1 MPCIAGV
8 FLGLQRICLSL
19 LQFRLEAGACLPRAM
34 GDALNQDLSRRAR
47 FSLSQLALAA
57 SLALSANAAHAL
69 GLGRLNVQ
77 SALGETLRAEIELTS
92 LSPEEAA
99 SLRVRVASPDVYRSN
114 GLDYNVVLSGTQVQ
128 LSKRGDGRSVLR
140 IVSDR
145 AVQEPFVD
153 VVLDISWSTGR
164 LTREYTLL
172 FDPPNRVARAP
183 EPAPVAPVVSAPAP
197 QAPAPA
203 QVAKPVATP
212 DRVPSTGPGAPV
224 RAPAPSANE
233 GTVVVGRGDSLSR
246 IAARNR
252 PDGVS
257 LDQMLVALYRG
268 NPDAFLNNN
277 MNLLRAGA
285 RLKVPGAEAGNVGAS
300 EARQLVKAHSADF
313 DSARQGLAS
322 AAPKLPAEPER
333 AAKGAVQAQVQDTKP
348 ASPTGDR
355 LTLSKPVPATPAPV
369 APASKPAD
377 NVAALTRNVQ
387 DLQKLAEAAKPAT
400 AVASAPA
407 SVPPISLPA
416 SLPTAASSVAS
427 APPVVASKPIVASKP
442 APAPAPVAEAE
453 GGVLGWLMSPVGA
466 ILGAGLLAA
475 LGVFGWRAMRKPKTD
490 EGRETMFG
498 ESRLQPDSFFGVT
511 GGQRVDTRDGA
522 SGVSSMSYSLS
533 QLDAHGDVDP
543 VAEADVYLA
552 YGRDLQAEEILKEAL
567 RSQPERT
574 AIRLKLLEVYAR
586 RRDVRGFEQLALQ
599 LYAECKGEGEDWL
612 KAQEM
617 GRGIDAENPL
627 YQPGGAPR
635 SMFDDEAPRPEPMDA
650 STLPAAVTA
659 LAGAA
664 TETFANQPELSVDS
678 SLDLDLDLGSP
689 EPAPAPAKSPE
700 LTMPMAPAASS
711 AGNDLEFKLDDL
723 EFEASTES
731 PSTVGEPLEN
741 AQQRARVGGDSLID
755 AVQDLANDDGDPLT
769 RQLELAEEFRQIGD
783 VEGARDVLQE
793 LINQVDSGPLYEKA
807 KALLDSLR

>member
-1 MPCIAGV
+1 
-8 FLGLQRICLSL
+8 
-19 LQFRLEAGACLPRAM
+19 M

-57 SLALSANAAHAL
+57 SLTLSASASHAL

-99 SLRVRVASPDVYRSN
+99 SLRVRVATPDVYRSN
-114 GLDYNVVLSGTQVQ
+114 GLDYNAVLASTQVQ
-128 LSKRGDGRSVLR
+128 IVKRPDGRSVLR
-140 IVSDR
+140 LVSDR

-153 VVLDISWSTGR
+153 VVLDMSWSSGR

-172 FDPPNRVARAP
+172 FDPPNRMARAP
-183 EPAPVAPVVSAPAP
+183 EAAPVAPIVSAPTPQAAAP
-197 QAPAPA
+197 MPRSAPERAPAAPAPA
-203 QVAKPVATP
+203 PRAAAPL
-212 DRVPSTGPGAPV
+212 PSD
-224 RAPAPSANE
+224 
-233 GTVVVGRGDSLSR
+233 GTVVVRGGDSLSR
-246 IAARNR
+246 IASRNL

-268 NPDAFLNNN
+268 NPNAFLNNN

-285 RLKVPGAEAGNVGAS
+285 RLKVPGADAAAIAAG
-300 EARQLVKAHSADF
+300 EARQIVKAHSADF
-313 DSARQGLAS
+313 DNARQGLAS

-333 AAKGAVQAQVQDTKP
+333 SVKGAVQAQVQETKP
-348 ASPTGDR
+348 APATGDR
-355 LTLSKPVPATPAPV
+355 LTLSKPAPV
-369 APASKPAD
+369 ASAPAAPASKPGD
-377 NVAALTRNVQ
+377 SVAALTRNVQ
-387 DLQKLAEAAKPAT
+387 DLQKLSEAAKPGAE
-400 AVASAPA
+400 AASTPA
-407 SVPPISLPA
+407 SVPAVALPA
-416 SLPTAASSVAS
+416 SVPQPAS
-427 APPVVASKPIVASKP
+427 AVAAAPVPASKP
-442 APAPAPVAEAE
+442 APAPAPVAAAD
-453 GGVLGWLMSPVGA
+453 GDDGIMGWLKTPVGA
-466 ILGAGLLAA
+466 ALGLGLLVA
-475 LGVFGWRAMRKPKTD
+475 LGFAGWRATRKPKLD
-490 EGRETMFG
+490 HGRETMFG

-574 AIRLKLLEVYAR
+574 AIRLKLLEVYAK
-586 RRDVRGFEQLALQ
+586 RRDVRGYEQLALQ
-599 LYAECKGEGEDWL
+599 LYAESKGQGEDWL

-617 GRGIDAENPL
+617 GLGIDAENPL
-627 YQPGGAPR
+627 YQPGGGPR

-659 LAGAA
+659 MAGAA
-664 TETFANQPELSVDS
+664 TETFANQPELAADS
-678 SLDLDLDLGSP
+678 GLDLDLDLGAP
-689 EPAPAPAKSPE
+689 EPAPARAADF
-700 LTMPMAPAASS
+700 TMPMSLDEPAAPKPTQNSTL
-711 AGNDLEFKLDDL
+711 DFKLDDL
-723 EFEASTES
+723 DFEASTES
-731 PSTVGEPLEN
+731 PSTMGLPLDN
-741 AQQRARVGGDSLID
+741 AEQRAKVGGDSLID
-755 AVQDLANDDGDPLT
+755 AVQDLANDDGDPMT

-807 KALLDSLR
+807 KAMLDSLR

>member
-1 MPCIAGV
+1 
-8 FLGLQRICLSL
+8 
-19 LQFRLEAGACLPRAM
+19 M

-57 SLALSANAAHAL
+57 SLTLSAGASHAL

-114 GLDYNVVLSGTQVQ
+114 GLDYNAVLASTQVQ
-128 LSKRGDGRSVLR
+128 ITKRGDGRSVLR

-153 VVLDISWSTGR
+153 VVLDISWSSGR

-172 FDPPNRVARAP
+172 FDPPNRTARAP
-183 EPAPVAPVVSAPAP
+183 EAAPVAPIVSAPSQQAAAP
-197 QAPAPA
+197 VPRPAPAPERTPAPAPA
-203 QVAKPVATP
+203 PRAAAAPL
-212 DRVPSTGPGAPV
+212 PSD
-224 RAPAPSANE
+224 
-233 GTVVVGRGDSLSR
+233 GTVVVRGGESLSR
-246 IAARNR
+246 IASRNL
-252 PDGVS
+252 PQGVS

-285 RLKVPGAEAGNVGAS
+285 RLKVPGAEAATVGAG
-300 EARQLVKAHSADF
+300 EARQIVRAHSADF
-313 DSARQGLAS
+313 DNARQGLAS

-333 AAKGAVQAQVQDTKP
+333 SVKGAVQAQVQETKP
-348 ASPTGDR
+348 APATGDR
-355 LTLSKPVPATPAPV
+355 LTLSKPAPV
-369 APASKPAD
+369 APAPAAPASKPSD
-377 NVAALTRNVQ
+377 SVAALTRNVQ
-387 DLQKLAEAAKPAT
+387 DLQKLSEAAKPA
-400 AVASAPA
+400 AEPA
-407 SVPPISLPA
+407 SVPAVVPPVAVPA
-416 SLPTAASSVAS
+416 SVPQPASAVVAASV
-427 APPVVASKPIVASKP
+427 PASKP
-442 APAPAPVAEAE
+442 APKPAPVVAAESDD
-453 GGVLGWLMSPVGA
+453 GIMGWLKTPVGA
-466 ILGAGLLAA
+466 ALGIGLLGA
-475 LGVFGWRAMRKPKTD
+475 LGFAGWRATRKPKLD
-490 EGRETMFG
+490 QGRETMFG

-574 AIRLKLLEVYAR
+574 AIRLKLLEVYAK
-586 RRDVRGFEQLALQ
+586 RRDVRGYEQLALQ
-599 LYAECKGEGEDWL
+599 LYAESKGQGDDWL

-617 GRGIDAENPL
+617 GLGIDAENPL
-627 YQPGGAPR
+627 YQPGGGPR

-659 LAGAA
+659 LAGAT
-664 TETFANQPELSVDS
+664 TETFANQPELSTDS
-678 SLDLDLDLGSP
+678 SLDLDLDLGG
-689 EPAPAPAKSPE
+689 PAPAPARASD
-700 LTMPMAPAASS
+700 LTMPMTLDEPAAAPVAAPSPG
-711 AGNDLEFKLDDL
+711 AALDFKLDDL
-723 EFEASTES
+723 DFEASTES
-731 PSTVGEPLEN
+731 PSTMGLPLDN
-741 AQQRARVGGDSLID
+741 AEQRAKSGGDSLID
-755 AVQDLANDDGDPLT
+755 AVQDLANDEGDPMT

-793 LINQVDSGPLYEKA
+793 LINQVGSGPLYEKA
-807 KALLDSLR
+807 KAMLDSLR

>member
-1 MPCIAGV
+1 MP
-8 FLGLQRICLSL
+8 
-19 LQFRLEAGACLPRAM
+19 LQFRLKPGRFPAWAM

-57 SLALSANAAHAL
+57 SLTLSAGASHAL

-114 GLDYNVVLSGTQVQ
+114 GLDYNAVLSGTQVQ
-128 LSKRGDGRSVLR
+128 LIKRNDGRSVLR
-140 IVSDR
+140 LASDR

-153 VVLDISWSTGR
+153 VVLDISWSSGR

-172 FDPPNRVARAP
+172 FDPPNRMARAP
-183 EPAPVAPVVSAPAP
+183 EPAPVAPVVSAPT
-197 QAPAPA
+197 APAAPVAAPVARPVPA
-203 QVAKPVATP
+203 QPERAA
-212 DRVPSTGPGAPV
+212 
-224 RAPAPSANE
+224 APAPSAPAPRPAAPAD
-233 GTVVVGRGDSLSR
+233 GTVVVRGGESLSR
-246 IAARNR
+246 IASRHLQ
-252 PDGVS
+252 PGVS

-285 RLKVPGAEAGNVGAS
+285 RLKVPGAEAAS
-300 EARQLVKAHSADF
+300 IAAAEARQVVKAHSADF
-313 DSARQGLAS
+313 DNARQGLAS

-333 AAKGAVQAQVQDTKP
+333 STKGAVQAQVQETKP
-348 ASPTGDR
+348 AAPTGDR
-355 LTLSKPVPATPAPV
+355 LTLSKPAPVASAPAPAPA

-377 NVAALTRNVQ
+377 SVAALTRNVQ
-387 DLQKLAEAAKPAT
+387 DLQKLSEAAKPGAPAASLPAAASAIALPASLPKAAS
-400 AVASAPA
+400 AVASAPLA
-407 SVPPISLPA
+407 
-416 SLPTAASSVAS
+416 
-427 APPVVASKPIVASKP
+427 ASKPKP
-442 APAPAPVAEAE
+442 IPAAPAPAAEADD
-453 GGVLGWLMSPVGA
+453 GVMGWLKTPVGA
-466 ILGAGLLAA
+466 ALGIGLLGA
-475 LGVFGWRAMRKPKTD
+475 LGFAGWRATRKPKLD
-490 EGRETMFG
+490 QGRETMFG

-574 AIRLKLLEVYAR
+574 AIRLKLLEVYAK
-586 RRDVRGFEQLALQ
+586 RRDVRGYEQLALQ
-599 LYAECKGEGEDWL
+599 LYAESKGQGEDWL

-627 YQPGGAPR
+627 YQPGGGPR

-659 LAGAA
+659 LAGAT
-664 TETFANQPELSVDS
+664 TETFANQPELAADS
-678 SLDLDLDLGSP
+678 SLDLDLDLGAP
-689 EPAPAPAKSPE
+689 EPAPAPAKGPD
-700 LTMPMAPAASS
+700 LTMPMELDAPAPAASQ
-711 AGNDLEFKLDDL
+711 GNALDFKLDDL
-723 EFEASTES
+723 DFEASTES
-731 PSTVGEPLEN
+731 PSTMGQPLDN
-741 AQQRARVGGDSLID
+741 AEQRAKVGGDSLID

>member
-1 MPCIAGV
+1 MP
-8 FLGLQRICLSL
+8 
-19 LQFRLEAGACLPRAM
+19 LQFRLKPGRFPAWAM

-57 SLALSANAAHAL
+57 SLTLAAGASHAL

-77 SALGETLRAEIELTS
+77 SALGETLRAEIELSS

-114 GLDYNVVLSGTQVQ
+114 GLDYNAVLSGTQIQ
-128 LSKRGDGRSVLR
+128 LVKRNDGRSVLR
-140 IVSDR
+140 LVSDR

-153 VVLDISWSTGR
+153 VVLDISWSSGR

-172 FDPPNRVARAP
+172 FDPPNRTARAP
-183 EPAPVAPVVSAPAP
+183 EPAPVSPVMSAPPAQAPAPMSAPAP
-197 QAPAPA
+197 RPAAPVPERASAPAPA
-203 QVAKPVATP
+203 PAVRPAATP
-212 DRVPSTGPGAPV
+212 D
-224 RAPAPSANE
+224 
-233 GTVVVGRGDSLSR
+233 GTVVVRGGESLSR
-246 IAARNR
+246 IASRHLQQ
-252 PDGVS
+252 GVS

-285 RLKVPGAEAGNVGAS
+285 RLKVPGAEAAAIAAG
-300 EARQLVKAHSADF
+300 EARQVVKAHSADF
-313 DSARQGLAS
+313 DNARQGLAS

-333 AAKGAVQAQVQDTKP
+333 SVKGAVQAQVQETKP
-348 ASPTGDR
+348 AATTGDR
-355 LTLSKPVPATPAPV
+355 LTLSKPAPVASAPAPA
-369 APASKPAD
+369 APASKPGD
-377 NVAALTRNVQ
+377 SVAALTRNVQ
-387 DLQKLAEAAKPAT
+387 DLQKLSEAAKPGAP
-400 AVASAPA
+400 AASLPQAASAIA
-407 SVPPISLPA
+407 LPA
-416 SLPTAASSVAS
+416 SLPQAASSVAS
-427 APPVVASKPIVASKP
+427 APLVAASKPKAAP
-442 APAPAPVAEAE
+442 APAPAPSAEADD
-453 GGVLGWLMSPVGA
+453 GILGWLKTPVGM
-466 ILGAGLLAA
+466 A
-475 LGVFGWRAMRKPKTD
+475 LGVGLLGALGFAGWRATRKPKTD
-490 EGRETMFG
+490 QGRETMFG

-574 AIRLKLLEVYAR
+574 AIRLKLLEVYAK
-586 RRDVRGFEQLALQ
+586 RRDVRGYEQLALQ
-599 LYAECKGEGEDWL
+599 LYAESKGQGEDWL

-627 YQPGGAPR
+627 YQPGGGPR
-635 SMFDDEAPRPEPMDA
+635 AMFDDEAPRPEPMDA

-664 TETFANQPELSVDS
+664 TETFANQPEPGGDS
-678 SLDLDLDLGSP
+678 SLDLDLDLGAP
-689 EPAPAPAKSPE
+689 EPAAPSKAPDLTMPMELDAPAPA
-700 LTMPMAPAASS
+700 ASKDS
-711 AGNDLEFKLDDL
+711 ALEFKLDDL
-723 EFEASTES
+723 DFEASTES
-731 PSTVGEPLEN
+731 PSTIGQPLDN
-741 AQQRARVGGDSLID
+741 AEQRAKVGGDSLID